1 MRYLSRI
8 LVVEDEPNMR
18 RLIKDF
24 LKREGYEVVEA
35 EDGRMALEVF
45 ETEAVDLVILD
56 VMMPE
61 LDGWVVCREIRKI
74 SQVPIVFL
82 TAKVQESD
90 QLFGFELQAD
100 DYITKPF
107 SLKILVARI
116 KALLKKNTV
125 NNENLKYGD
134 LVLDYEKHSVSKSNK
149 ELDLTPKEFDMLLY
163 FMRNKGIALSREKIL
178 NHVWGYDYFGD
189 LRTVDTHIKRLRKKV
204 GDEVIETV
212 RGFGYKLG
220 GRNENI

>member
-74 SQVPIVFL
+74 SQLPIVFL

-134 LVLDYEKHSVSKSNK
+134 LVLDYEKHSVSKSSE

-189 LRTVDTHIKRLRKKV
+189 LRTVDTHIKRLRKKI

-212 RGFGYKLG
+212 RGFGYKFG

>member
-1 MRYLSRI
+1 MSRI

-24 LKREGYEVVEA
+24 LKKEGYEVVEA

-45 ETEAVDLVILD
+45 GSEAVDLVILD

-125 NNENLKYGD
+125 NSDKLKYGN
-134 LVLDYEKHSVSKSNK
+134 LVLDYEKHSVSKSNQ

-163 FMRNKGIALSREKIL
+163 FLRNKGIALSREKIL

>member
-1 MRYLSRI
+1 MRCLTRI

-35 EDGRMALEVF
+35 EDGRMALEMF
-45 ETEAVDLVILD
+45 ETEAVDLVVLD

-116 KALLKKNTV
+116 KALLKKNKV
-125 NNENLKYGD
+125 NNDKLNYGE